1 MTDPHQVISLM
12 ATTICDAL
20 RDQPDHRIDPEQAK
34 QIAKSIVEVLS
45 NAGLQIAPIKEG

>member
-20 RDQPDHRIDPEQAK
+20 KDHSDHRLDPEQAK
-34 QIAKSIVEVLS
+34 QIAKSLVEALG
-45 NAGLQIAPIKEG
+45 NAGLKIAPDERG